1 MSGTAAISMAAALL
15 LCVFGVYPLANRLTL
30 GAALEWF
37 DHARAFWL
45 VIGGIV
51 LVALL
56 ALGRWFPSVADALW
70 RVGTRAVM
78 RIPRRGFLAGV
89 ALFAVSASAILA
101 IVCFGRQ
108 PHNADEVAQLFH
120 AKILLSGR
128 LSLPPDAN
136 PEFFGMDNMIEQG
149 RWYSQFPVGGP
160 VFLALGVAL
169 RAAWLVNP
177 ALLGLSILSLY
188 GFTRR
193 AYDEGTARASVLLLA
208 LSPFALFVSA
218 SFMNH
223 VPVLWLATVALW
235 QLAIWSDSDGGRDAS
250 MAAALIGLSLGV
262 AFTVRPLDALV
273 VAAVV
278 GGMQVSR
285 LRGSGARVRSLAW
298 QVVAGLA
305 PVLVLFYVN
314 LRTTGAPTRLGY
326 EVLYGSAHQLGFH
339 VDPYGTVHTPVRALM
354 FASKYLLQLNVLLFE
369 WPLPAVA
376 IIAAGLFA
384 LRRPTRWDL
393 FLIAFLFAQTS
404 AYAMYWHDGVFRGP
418 RFLFTALPAI
428 VILAARAP
436 VAMSAVTRGA
446 VRRAVLL
453 LVPAC
458 VLVAW
463 LAYGLGNSMA
473 ARVRTYRG
481 ASAAS
486 RVDAD
491 SMVRAAGIHHAVV
504 FINEGVQ
511 ARNLHY
517 LWALGLSRGYATRMM
532 VSASPCAIR
541 VAIDAEQ
548 ARRPAIA
555 RGRLDRLVK
564 GALAFD
570 SVQSPTMPPICVDD
584 LRHDIEGLAS
594 YAPFFPANTIDV
606 TGHLGGNVVY
616 ALDLGEHDEVL
627 RARFG
632 DRAWYRFGARLAA
645 GDTIPTLNPYVAVAK
660 QPTMRS
666 AP

>member
-1 MSGTAAISMAAALL
+1 MSGAAAISMAAALL

-30 GAALEWF
+30 GTALEWF
-37 DHARAFWL
+37 DHARVFWL
-45 VIGGIV
+45 VIGGAVVV
-51 LVALL
+51 LLL
-56 ALGRWFPSVADALW
+56 ALARWAPLAADALW
-70 RVGTRAVM
+70 RVGARTVM
-78 RIPRRGFLAGV
+78 RVPPRVFLGAV
-89 ALFAVSASAILA
+89 ALFAVGASAILA
-101 IVCFGRQ
+101 VVCFGRQ

-128 LSLPPDAN
+128 LSLPPDPN

-149 RWYSQFPVGGP
+149 RWYSQFPAGGP
-160 VFLALGVAL
+160 AILALGVAL

-235 QLAIWSDSDGGRDAS
+235 QSAIWADAEGARAANRS
-250 MAAALIGLSLGV
+250 AALIGLSLGV

-314 LRTTGAPTRLGY
+314 LRTTGAPMRLGY

-393 FLIAFLFAQTS
+393 FLIAFLFAQTA
-404 AYAMYWHDGVFRGP
+404 AYAMYWHDGIFRGP

-436 VAMSAVTRGA
+436 VAIAAVTRGV

-453 LVPAC
+453 LVPTC
-458 VLVAW
+458 VLIAW
-463 LAYGLGNSMA
+463 LAYGLGNSVG
-473 ARVRTYRG
+473 ARVRTYRL
-481 ASAAS
+481 ASVAS

-491 SMVRAAGIHHAVV
+491 SMARAAGLQHAVV

-548 ARRPAIA
+548 ARRPVST

-570 SVQSPTMPPICVDD
+570 SAQSPTMPPVCVED
-584 LRHDIEGLAS
+584 LRHDIEGSAS
-594 YAPFFPANTIDV
+594 YAPFFAANTIDGD
-606 TGHLGGNVVY
+606 GHVGGNIVY
-616 ALDLGEHDEVL
+616 ALDLGAHNEVL

-645 GDTIPTLNPYVAVAK
+645 GDTVLTLAPYHAA
-660 QPTMRS
+660 QR
-666 AP
+666 

>member
-1 MSGTAAISMAAALL
+1 MPGAALFPAAAALL
-15 LCVFGVYPLANRLTL
+15 LCVFGVYPLANRLT
-30 GAALEWF
+30 GGTALEWF
-37 DHARAFWL
+37 DHARLFWL
-45 VIGGIV
+45 VIGGAV
-51 LVALL
+51 LGMLL
-56 ALGRWFPSVADALW
+56 AFARLAPAAADALW
-70 RVGTRAVM
+70 RAGGRTVT
-78 RIPRRGFLAGV
+78 RIPPRVFVGGV
-89 ALFAVSASAILA
+89 ALFAFCVAAIFSV
-101 IVCFGRQ
+101 ICFGRQ

-128 LSLPPDAN
+128 LSLPPDPN

-160 VFLALGVAL
+160 AILALGVAL
-169 RAAWLVNP
+169 RAAWLLNP
-177 ALLGLSILSLY
+177 ALLALSILSLY

-193 AYDEGTARASVLLLA
+193 ADDEGTARAAALLLA

-235 QLAIWSDSDGGRDAS
+235 QLAIWVDAADSRGVNR
-250 MAAALIGLSLGV
+250 AAALIGLSLGV

-285 LRGSGARVRSLAW
+285 LRGDLARLRSLAW
-298 QVVAGLA
+298 QVAAGLA
-305 PVLVLFYVN
+305 PVMVMFYVN
-314 LRTTGAPTRLGY
+314 LRTTGAPLRLGY

-339 VDPYGTVHTPVRALM
+339 VDPYGTAHTPVRALM
-354 FASKYLLQLNVLLFE
+354 LASKYLLQLNVLLFE
-369 WPLPAVA
+369 WPLPVVA
-376 IIAAGLFA
+376 IIAMGLFA

-393 FLIAFLFAQTS
+393 FLIAFLFAQTI
-404 AYAMYWHDGVFRGP
+404 AYALYWHDGTFRGP

-436 VAMSAVTRGA
+436 VAMAAVTRGT

-463 LAYGLGNSMA
+463 LAYGLGNSVP

-481 ASAAS
+481 ASVAS

-491 SMVRAAGIHHAVV
+491 SMARSAGLQHAVV
-504 FINEGVQ
+504 FINEGLQ
-511 ARNLHY
+511 ARNVHY

-541 VAIDAEQ
+541 VSIDAEE
-548 ARRPAIA
+548 ARRPASA
-555 RGRLDRLVK
+555 YGRLDRLVK

-570 SVQSPTMPPICVDD
+570 SAQPATMPPVCIED
-584 LRHDIEGLAS
+584 LRLDIEGSAS
-594 YAPFFPANTIDV
+594 YAPFFAANTIDGD
-606 TGHLGGNVVY
+606 GHVGGNIVY
-616 ALDLGEHDEVL
+616 ALDLGAHNEVL
-627 RARFG
+627 RGRFG
-632 DRAWYRFGARLAA
+632 SRTWYRFGLRVAA
-645 GDTIPTLNPYVAVAK
+645 HDSVPALTPYPA
-660 QPTMRS
+660 TR
-666 AP
+666 